1 MRLQKYMTESKE
13 YTVKKGTGSLWL
25 VYRPDGQA
33 VNSVG
38 TKAMAMKLAKQYNEE
53 GEDGISGS
61 IPKGRK

>member
-1 MRLQKYMTESKE
+1 MRLLTYMNENGG
-13 YTVKKGTGSLWL
+13 YTVKKGTGSSWI
-25 VYRPDGQA
+25 VYRPDGQS

-38 TKAMAMKLAKQYNEE
+38 TKAMAMKLAKKYDEE

>member
-1 MRLQKYMTESKE
+1 MRLQRYMNESKG
-13 YTVKKGTGSLWL
+13 YTVKKGTGSLWI
-25 VYRPDGQA
+25 VYRPDGQS

-38 TKAMAMKLAKQYNEE
+38 TKAMAMKLAKKYNEE